1 MNLAALR
8 LLAMVVALLL
18 AAERAPAEDSTQH
31 ATPEPAPAATLATA
45 IGAPATDAD
54 ASPSITLAPVK
65 MRLIETGRSL
75 PIDLPTVIRLAEAN
89 SLDILEAHA
98 RRDEAHGRRNE
109 ALGALLPEVTG
120 TFRARKIDGMI
131 QASFGQRD
139 RATFSTL
146 NPAVGVQL
154 ELNPAEALFDALA
167 AHRAL
172 DAAEHE
178 SGRAHQDVLALATR
192 QYFGLLAGHA
202 QVRIAEQTLEASRE
216 LARIGRDRTSV
227 GAGLKVDVLRAEA
240 REGAT
245 AVRLVEAQRM
255 LRRASLALALT
266 LQLDPSVTL
275 FPAETVVRQ
284 RTLIDP
290 ALPLDDLIER
300 ARTARPVANA
310 EGQRLTAAEHEKS
323 ASLAEAL
330 GPTVFGSFEESAI
343 GRSTGDLD
351 NRQIYGGFIG
361 LTLSPSSIG
370 RVQAA
375 DARVEQARLAQT
387 RVERRIA
394 VEVISARDDVLTA
407 QEQIAAAMRGL
418 RAAEAAL
425 DLSQVRFKGGVGIG
439 LEVLDAEA
447 ALSEA
452 RTNLVTAILAYD
464 TSEIALLHAV
474 GSVSASSLLA
484 GVATPDGA
492 QP

>member
-1 MNLAALR
+1 M
-8 LLAMVVALLL
+8 
-18 AAERAPAEDSTQH
+18 
-31 ATPEPAPAATLATA
+31 
-45 IGAPATDAD
+45 GAPPGDD
-54 ASPSITLAPVK
+54 DPQPSVALAPVE
-65 MRLIETGRSL
+65 MRLIEKGRSL
-75 PIDLPTVIRLAEAN
+75 PIDLPTVVRLAEAN
-89 SLDILEAHA
+89 SLDILQARA
-98 RRDEAHGRRNE
+98 RRAEVRGRKNE
-109 ALGALLPEVTG
+109 ALGDLFPEVTG
-120 TFRARKIDGMI
+120 SFRARKIDGMI
-131 QASFGQRD
+131 QASFGQLD
-139 RATFSTL
+139 RESVSTL

-154 ELNPAEALFDALA
+154 ELNPVEAMFDALA

-172 DAAEHE
+172 DAADHDTE
-178 SGRAHQDVLALATR
+178 RAHQGVLARATR
-192 QYFGLLAGHA
+192 QYFGLLAAHA
-202 QVRIAEQTLEASRE
+202 QVRIAEQALEVSRE
-216 LARIGRDRTSV
+216 LARIGRDRASV

-240 REGAT
+240 RESAS
-245 AVRLVEAQRM
+245 AVRLVEAQRL

-284 RTLIDP
+284 RTLVDSG
-290 ALPLDDLIER
+290 LSLDDLIAR
-300 ARTARPVANA
+300 ARTARPVVGA
-310 EGQRLTAAEHEKS
+310 EGQRLSAAEHEKS
-323 ASLAEAL
+323 ASLADAL

-351 NRQIYGGFIG
+351 NRQIYGGYIG
-361 LTLSPSSIG
+361 LTLSPASIG

-387 RVERRIA
+387 RVEQRIA
-394 VEVISARDDVLTA
+394 VEVITARDDVLTA

-418 RAAEAAL
+418 SAAEAAL

-474 GSVSASSLLA
+474 GGVSAASLLA
-484 GVATPDGA
+484 GVATPDGE